1 MSGSRQRVLTRVAEA
16 VAGQAKQAH
25 PGRLRTPK
33 PVAEEGCA
41 GENWPAD
48 RAPQPSEVSEM
59 AAVFGER
66 FTASGGEVVVAEK
79 ERARGEWLRDFILGL
94 EAGPDGAGEAD
105 GDGATATPALAVATD
120 VPARWRP
127 QLPVAL
133 PAEADVG
140 VAMAWGAAAE
150 TGTLVLTPDGGRAA
164 QLLPPVL
171 VVWVPAERVF
181 AQLDDALSGLY
192 KPLPAVVGL
201 HSGPSKSADI
211 GRTVVTGVHGPGRCI
226 AVLDFDDGA

>member
-1 MSGSRQRVLTRVAEA
+1 
-16 VAGQAKQAH
+16 
-25 PGRLRTPK
+25 
-33 PVAEEGCA
+33 
-41 GENWPAD
+41 
-48 RAPQPSEVSEM
+48 M

-94 EAGPDGAGEAD
+94 EMGPGEAGEA
-105 GDGATATPALAVATD
+105 GGGGAAATPAVAVATD

-133 PAEADVG
+133 PAGADVG

-181 AQLDDALSGLY
+181 ARLDDALSGLH

-226 AVLDFDDGA
+226 AVLDFDDVPSPL

>member
-1 MSGSRQRVLTRVAEA
+1 
-16 VAGQAKQAH
+16 
-25 PGRLRTPK
+25 
-33 PVAEEGCA
+33 
-41 GENWPAD
+41 
-48 RAPQPSEVSEM
+48 M

-94 EAGPDGAGEAD
+94 GVRPDGAGEAD
-105 GDGATATPALAVATD
+105 GDGTAATPTVAVATD

-127 QLPVAL
+127 ELPVAP

-140 VAMAWGAAAE
+140 VAMAWGTAAE
-150 TGTLVLTPDGGRAA
+150 TGTLVLTPDGGRAT

-181 AQLDDALSGLY
+181 AKLDDALSGLH
-192 KPLPAVVGL
+192 KPLPAVIGL

>member
-1 MSGSRQRVLTRVAEA
+1 MAEA
-16 VAGQAKQAH
+16 VAGHAKQIH
-25 PGRLRTPK
+25 PGRLETPM
-33 PVAEEGCA
+33 PAGRRGAQAES
-41 GENWPAD
+41 WPTD
-48 RAPQPSEVSEM
+48 HAPQPSEV

-66 FTASGGEVVVAEK
+66 FTASGGEVVVADRG
-79 ERARGEWLRDFILGL
+79 RAREEWLRDFILGL
-94 EAGPDGAGEAD
+94 GVGPGGAGEAG
-105 GDGATATPALAVATD
+105 GDSTAANPAVAVATD

-140 VAMAWGAAAE
+140 VAIAWGAAAE

-171 VVWVPAERVF
+171 VVWVPAERVL
-181 AQLDDALSGLY
+181 AKLDDVLSGLR